1 MQVDGRNGKD
11 LKLLMRTML
20 MNDEM
25 PVLLLW
31 IRTSGFLFLGLSHQ
45 TLQLSVFA
53 DQSSSANFRF
63 LS

>member
-1 MQVDGRNGKD
+1 VDQGDSRLLKDLLMGGRTKEMQVDGRNGKD

-31 IRTSGFLFLGLSHQ
+31 IRTSGF
-45 TLQLSVFA
+45 
-53 DQSSSANFRF
+53 
-63 LS
+63 